1 MDVLPYTAILVYS
14 VFQDICTKLK
24 GYQLCRSFIGFRGS
38 IHEAKTERASETAQ
52 IAPPQPLSLEAH
64 LHQSLEIE
72 LKNLEEEAQRKGIE
86 PEVAQ
91 EEALAIRQRYRN
103 AQKVLQGEAA

>member
-1 MDVLPYTAILVYS
+1 MYS
-14 VFQDICTKLK
+14 VFQDICTKLE
-24 GYQLCRSFIGFRGS
+24 GYQLCRTPSSASVVPSTKPR
-38 IHEAKTERASETAQ
+38 TERDSETAQ

-103 AQKVLQGEAA
+103 AQKVLQGEAV